1 MNFLKIINDLQFWD
15 FENGSGAISLIWN
28 QYDLKVVIH
37 LGSFI
42 WCDTQNHFM
51 IYEMWIIFP

>member
-1 MNFLKIINDLQFWD
+1 MNFLRIINDLQFLD
-15 FENGSGAISLIWN
+15 FENGSGAISLILN

-37 LGSFI
+37 LRSFI

-51 IYEMWIIFP
+51 IHEMWIIFP